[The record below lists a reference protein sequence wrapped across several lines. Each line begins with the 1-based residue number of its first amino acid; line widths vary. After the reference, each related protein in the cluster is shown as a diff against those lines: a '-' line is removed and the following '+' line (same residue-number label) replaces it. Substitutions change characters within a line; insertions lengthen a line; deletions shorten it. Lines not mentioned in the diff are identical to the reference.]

1 MGVLSLLVLF
11 YVSVGVLDDIFP
23 VFLPLLF
30 GYFYVFW
37 VVPLRQILL
46 QGLEEVCIHIFYHN
60 LCPPAELL
68 FSV

>member
-23 VFLPLLF
+23 AFLPLLF

-37 VVPLRQILL
+37 VIPSRQVLL
-46 QGLEEVCIHIFYHN
+46 QGLEKVYPHFV
-60 LCPPAELL
+60 PQFVAELL